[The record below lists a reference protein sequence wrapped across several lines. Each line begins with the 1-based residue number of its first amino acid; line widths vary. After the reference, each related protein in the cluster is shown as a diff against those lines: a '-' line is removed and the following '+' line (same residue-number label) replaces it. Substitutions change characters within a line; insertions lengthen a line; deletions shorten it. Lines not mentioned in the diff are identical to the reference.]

1 MTNSIPEWI
10 TDFEKVKD
18 RLFIACVPA
27 DFPDLEHLAHG
38 KTGDMAVTY
47 NILIS
52 ETDESMVSVPV
63 TKILRDLYGI
73 TSAELHELAVENSM
87 KIMPVEIYAYNGN
100 GELEP
105 EAEGDISM
113 YRRTRILTNKAHTM
127 GASAVLYPGVLDA
140 IAEDFGGCD
149 FLVAPTSVDECIAV
163 ANDGAVN
170 IPAVIMSASEM
181 YDNICRTDP
190 ELRLSPSLYYYSQK
204 NKTFGQMIPKAD
216 DLLS

>member
-1 MTNSIPEWI
+1 MTNSIPEWV

-18 RLFIACVPA
+18 RLFIACAPA
-27 DFPDLEHLAHG
+27 DSPDLERLAHG

-63 TKILRDLYGI
+63 TKILRDMYGI

-105 EAEGDISM
+105 EAEGDRSM
-113 YRRTRILTNKAHTM
+113 YRRTRIVTNSKHTM

-140 IAEDFGGCD
+140 ISEEFGDCD
-149 FLVAPTSVDECIAV
+149 LLVTANTVDECIVV
-163 ANDGAVN
+163 ANDGAIN
-170 IPAVIMSASEM
+170 IPAVLMSAAEM
-181 YDNICRTDP
+181 YDNVCRTDP
-190 ELRLSPSLYYYSQK
+190 ELRLSPSLYYYSHE
-204 NKTFGQMIPKAD
+204 NKTFGQMIPKAE

>member
-1 MTNSIPEWI
+1 MTNSIPEWV

-27 DFPDLEHLAHG
+27 DSPELEHLAHG

-63 TKILRDLYGI
+63 TKILRDMYGI

-87 KIMPVEIYAYNGN
+87 KIMPVEVYAYNGDGN
-100 GELEP
+100 PEP
-105 EAEGDISM
+105 VTPGDSSM
-113 YRRTRILTNKAHTM
+113 YRRTRMITNSQHTM

-149 FLVAPTSVDECIAV
+149 LLVAPTSVDECIAV

-204 NKTFGQMIPKAD
+204 NKTFGQMIPKAE